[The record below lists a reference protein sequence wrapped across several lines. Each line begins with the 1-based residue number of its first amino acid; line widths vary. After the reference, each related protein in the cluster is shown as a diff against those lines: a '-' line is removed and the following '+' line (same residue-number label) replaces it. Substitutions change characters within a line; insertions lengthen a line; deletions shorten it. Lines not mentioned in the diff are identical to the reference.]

1 MLKRKF
7 LESVKGIELGIRI
20 TKHINDLF
28 ERSVTSSYKSCSEI
42 NEEFFNKNYRKKMRT
57 FHGLVCSASN

>member
-42 NEEFFNKNYRKKMRT
+42 NEEFFNKN
-57 FHGLVCSASN
+57 